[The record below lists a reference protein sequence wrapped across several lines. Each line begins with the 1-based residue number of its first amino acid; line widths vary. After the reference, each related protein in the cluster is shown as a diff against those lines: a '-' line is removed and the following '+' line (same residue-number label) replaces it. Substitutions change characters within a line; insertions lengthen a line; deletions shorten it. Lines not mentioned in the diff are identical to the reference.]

1 MSSSP
6 DPIHQWHRQ
15 AQAELLAGRLREAHQ
30 LCLSILQAQPNHAD
44 ALFICGV
51 IAASNG
57 RLAKAVDIIE
67 RAVALAP
74 SRADY
79 LAELGKIL
87 VQLRKPGAA
96 LVAARAGLALSPE
109 DPLTLNTL
117 GVTFSHAEE
126 HHQAVS
132 CFRGALT
139 GLEHRPAGSA
149 DAQWLAQLWF
159 NLGASCK
166 FTGDFDGSEQAYEQA
181 IALQPGLFK
190 AHSALSQLRRQ
201 TPEHNHLQR
210 LEALVADSLP
220 ATDRLHLG
228 HAIAR
233 EREDLGDYTAALQ
246 ALQWAK
252 DGQRLES
259 GYQFEQDQAL
269 FAAVT
274 GLFDA
279 DFFQR
284 VGAGCTSMEPI
295 FIVGMPRTGTTLVE
309 RILSAHPGV
318 FAAGE
323 LQAFPVGV
331 KRLGHTPGAEVLA
344 SEVLE
349 QAVALDFKQLGE
361 HYLRDTRPRTGH
373 TQHFI
378 DKLPIN
384 FFYLG
389 LIRAALPRAKLIC
402 LRRDP
407 MDTCLSNYRQLFA
420 TGFQHYHYTY
430 DLEDCGR
437 YYLAFDRLMQHWQQ
451 VLPDGVYEIQY
462 EELVQAPETQA
473 RALLAHCGLE
483 WDPRCLDFHRQD
495 TAVSTASAVQVRQGI
510 YTSSVGRWQHYASA
524 LGPLQEIL
532 QSRALS
538 P

>member
-6 DPIHQWHRQ
+6 DPIQEWHRQ

-30 LCLSILQAQPNHAD
+30 LCLSILQTQPNHAD

-67 RAVALAP
+67 RAIALAP

-79 LAELGKIL
+79 LAELGKVLI
-87 VQLRKPGAA
+87 QLRKPGAA
-96 LVAARAGLALSPE
+96 LVAAEACLALAPE
-109 DPLTLNTL
+109 DAQTLNTL
-117 GVTFSHAEE
+117 GVIFSHAEE
-126 HHQAVS
+126 HHRAVR

-139 GLEHRPAGSA
+139 RLENQPGQSA
-149 DAQWLAQLWF
+149 EAEWLAQLWF

-181 IALQPGLFK
+181 IALRPGLFK

-201 TPEHNHLQR
+201 TREHNHLQR
-210 LEALVADSLP
+210 LEALVSDTLP

-233 EREDLGDYTAALQ
+233 EREDLGDYAEAMQ
-246 ALQWAK
+246 ALRWAK
-252 DGQRLES
+252 EGQRKES
-259 GYQFEQDQAL
+259 GYHFEQDDAL
-269 FAAVT
+269 FATVT
-274 GLFDA
+274 RLFDA

-284 VGAGCTSMEPI
+284 AGTGCASMEPI

-309 RILSAHPGV
+309 RILSAHSEV

-331 KRLGHTPGAEVLA
+331 KRLGKTPGPEVLA

-349 QAVALDFKQLGE
+349 HAAVLDFKKLGE
-361 HYLRDTRPRTGH
+361 CYLQDTRPRTGH

-384 FFYLG
+384 FLYLG

-407 MDTCLSNYRQLFA
+407 LDTCLSNYRQLFA
-420 TGFQHYHYTY
+420 TGFQHYHYAY
-430 DLEDCGR
+430 DLQDCGR
-437 YYLAFDRLMQHWQQ
+437 YYLAFDRLMQHWRQ
-451 VLPDGVYEIQY
+451 VLPGGVYEIQY
-462 EELVQAPETQA
+462 EELVQSPEREA
-473 RALLAHCGLE
+473 RALLAYCGLE
-483 WDPRCLDFHRQD
+483 WDPGCLDFHRQD
-495 TAVSTASAVQVRQGI
+495 TAVSTASAVQVRQSI
-510 YTSSVGRWQHYASA
+510 YTSSVGRWHQYASA
-524 LGPLQEIL
+524 LGPLREIL
-532 QSRALS
+532 QSKAVS